1 MNPIEEPSFEDVY
14 EAHFRAVYNYA
25 FYRVRDIAAAD
36 DLTAQIFERALK
48 HFASYRPER
57 APVAVWLWTIARRT
71 VQSHLA
77 RQRLIRWLPLDLF
90 GEQPAGR
97 SPEAVVLDRLD
108 QQELI
113 AAFATLSA
121 REQDLVALKFVG
133 GLTNRQIA
141 AIAGLSES
149 NVGTI
154 VSRAL
159 HRLRRILADP
169 SHGDTYV
176 EPILPQQSRR

>member
-1 MNPIEEPSFEDVY
+1 MSPIEELSFEDVY
-14 EAHFRAVYNYA
+14 EANFRAIYNYA
-25 FYRVRDIAAAD
+25 FYRVRDIATAD

-48 HFASYRPER
+48 HFGRYRPER
-57 APVAVWLWTIARRT
+57 APVAVWLWAIARRV
-71 VQSHLA
+71 VQSHFA

-90 GEQPAGR
+90 GDHSMGH
-97 SPEAVVLDRLD
+97 SPETVVLERMD

-159 HRLRRILADP
+159 HRLRRILAGP
-169 SHGDTYV
+169 IHGDIYV
-176 EPILPQQSRR
+176 EPTLPQQSRR

>member
-1 MNPIEEPSFEDVY
+1 MNSIEEPCFEDVY

-48 HFASYRPER
+48 NFGRYQPQR

-90 GEQPAGR
+90 GEQAAGQN
-97 SPEAVVLDRLD
+97 PETVVLERMD

-113 AAFATLSA
+113 AAFATLAS

-141 AIAGLSES
+141 AVAGLSES

-154 VSRAL
+154 VARAL
-159 HRLRRILADP
+159 HRLRRLLAGP
-169 SHGDTYV
+169 SQGDLYA
-176 EPILPQQSRR
+176 EPTLPQRSRR